1 MRIRNPA
8 FLILVFQLP
17 DMDIHSLFFVNFMFV
32 FPWPT
37 RNFNITI
44 FVLPS
49 SSLVSGGSSVIDLLG
64 FI

>member
-1 MRIRNPA
+1 LMM
-8 FLILVFQLP
+8 LVLWLS

-37 RNFNITI
+37 RNFSVTT

-49 SSLVSGGSSVIDLLG
+49 SSLVIGGSSVMGLLG